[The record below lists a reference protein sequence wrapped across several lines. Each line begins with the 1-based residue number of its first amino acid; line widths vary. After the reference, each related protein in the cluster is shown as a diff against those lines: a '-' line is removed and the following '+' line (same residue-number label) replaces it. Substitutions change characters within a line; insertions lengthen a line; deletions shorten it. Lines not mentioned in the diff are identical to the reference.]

1 MIRLFKRRSPQHRRP
16 YHRAEPDVIT
26 PEDRVVARAYG
37 LTDQEWVHDLS
48 RLDRRDHRDRFYA
61 SIGF

>member
-1 MIRLFKRRSPQHRRP
+1 MLSFFKRRSPQHRRP
-16 YHRAEPDVIT
+16 YHRAEPDVIS
-26 PEDRVVARAYG
+26 PGDHEIAESYG

-61 SIGF
+61 SRGL